1 MALSGK
7 QKRSLRALGHHL
19 SVVVQV
25 GAEGVTAG
33 VIAAVA
39 QALNDHEL
47 VKVKIAD
54 EKEGRTSAVDEIAK
68 ATDSEV
74 AQIMGRTALF
84 FKQRS
89 KNPKIKLDAK
99 AKVKAKAKATKPSSD

>member
-25 GAEGVTAG
+25 GADGVTAG

-54 EKEGRTSAVDEIAK
+54 EKEGRASAVDEIAQ

-74 AQIMGRTALF
+74 AQVMGRTALF
-84 FKQRS
+84 FKQRA
-89 KNPKIKLDAK
+89 KNSKIKLESKRK
-99 AKVKAKAKATKPSSD
+99 ARATKPSSD